1 MFADAAT
8 SQIRSRA
15 RIAWCLYDW
24 GNSAF
29 PTVIVT
35 FIFSTY
41 FVTAVASD
49 EVTGTKQWSWA
60 LSLSGLVIATLS
72 PVCGAIAD
80 STGRCKSWLAL
91 CSTLAI
97 VATGLL
103 WFVHPTTDSVFWALV
118 VFALA
123 NVGFEMG
130 QVFYNALL
138 PTIVSPRRFGRL
150 SGWGWAL
157 GYAGGLCCLSIALLV
172 FVEGS
177 PPPFGL
183 DKDLAEHVRVV
194 GPMVALWFAV
204 FCLPLFLLVSDVGR
218 VDLSMSNALRSGVSS
233 LIATLRRLRD
243 YRQIGWYLL
252 ARVFYVDGMN
262 TMFAFGGIYA
272 AGTFG
277 MTLAEVIGFG
287 IAMNVSAG
295 LGAATFAWVDD
306 SIGPRRTVVIALS
319 GLIGLGVPLLVIES
333 KVWFWIIGVS
343 LGVFMGPAQAASRSL
358 MAHLA
363 PVELRTEMFGLFAFS
378 GKATCFMGPLILGA
392 VTLATGS
399 QRMGMTTVVILLA
412 VGLAILFCKVR
423 EPS

>member
-1 MFADAAT
+1 MLTEYAT
-8 SQIRSRA
+8 SQNRSRA
-15 RIAWCLYDW
+15 QIAWCLYDW
-24 GNSAF
+24 ANSAF
-29 PTVIVT
+29 PAVIVT
-35 FIFSTY
+35 FVFSAY

-49 EVTGTKQWSWA
+49 EVSGTRQWSWA
-60 LSLSGLVIATLS
+60 LSISGLAIAILG
-72 PVCGAIAD
+72 PIFGAIAD
-80 STGRCKSWLAL
+80 RMGRCKGWLAL
-91 CSTLAI
+91 SSSLAI

-103 WFVHPTTDSVFWALV
+103 WFVHPTTDFVLWALV

-138 PTIVSPRRFGRL
+138 PTIVLPGRLGRL

-157 GYAGGLCCLSIALLV
+157 GYAGGLCCLLVVLLL
-172 FVEGS
+172 FVRAD

-183 DKDLAEHVRVV
+183 DRQGAENVRVV
-194 GPMVALWFAV
+194 GPLVALWFAV
-204 FCLPLFLLVSDVGR
+204 FCMPLFLFVPDLGR
-218 VDLSMSNALRSGVSS
+218 IDLSMSNAARSGISS
-233 LIATLRRLRD
+233 LIGTLRSLRD

-277 MTLAEVIGFG
+277 MTVAEVIRFG
-287 IAMNVSAG
+287 IALNVSAG
-295 LGAATFAWVDD
+295 LGAAAFAWVDD
-306 SIGPRRTVVIALS
+306 SIGPRRTIVIALS
-319 GLIGLGVPLLVIES
+319 GLIVLGVPLLVIDS

-358 MAHLA
+358 MANLA

-378 GKATCFMGPLILGA
+378 GKATCFMGPLILGT

-412 VGLAILFCKVR
+412 IGLAILVCKLR
-423 EPS
+423 ESY